1 MNESR
6 GFKKNN
12 KKIYIFLSARKDLV
26 GKGGHGKRRLVFLR
40 FLCYNNLKNSFG
52 ENANGKEH
60 QKIVFNR

>member
-26 GKGGHGKRRLVFLR
+26 GKGGT
-40 FLCYNNLKNSFG
+40 
-52 ENANGKEH
+52 ENGGLFFYGFYV
-60 QKIVFNR
+60 III